1 MRLRDT
7 DLRLAALTN
16 SVGDVA
22 RQQLESSGLADCFE
36 QILSADEVRR
46 LKPAPEPYHLV
57 AERFS
62 TDIGDVHLVAAHAW
76 DVAGALAAGCR
87 AAFVARPGTVL
98 SPISPPPDVIGG
110 DLTEVADK
118 ILA

>member
-1 MRLRDT
+1 
-7 DLRLAALTN
+7 
-16 SVGDVA
+16 
-22 RQQLESSGLADCFE
+22 
-36 QILSADEVRR
+36 
-46 LKPAPEPYHLV
+46 LV
-57 AERFS
+57 AGRFS

-87 AAFVARPGTVL
+87 AAFVARPGMVL